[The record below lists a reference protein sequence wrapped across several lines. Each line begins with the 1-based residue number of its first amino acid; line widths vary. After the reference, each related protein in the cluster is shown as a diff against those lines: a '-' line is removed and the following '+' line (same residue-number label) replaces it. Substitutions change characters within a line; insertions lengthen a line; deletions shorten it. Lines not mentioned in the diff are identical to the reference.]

1 MGFGP
6 RVPLQV
12 PGGSEQ
18 ELAKGHIQVTR
29 VLAITSSNFGHGAEG
44 AGDPVRDR
52 SQGPR
57 LSLSKLRELVMDRE
71 AWCAAVH
78 GVTESQT

>member
-12 PGGSEQ
+12 SGGSEQ

-29 VLAITSSNFGHGAEG
+29 VLAVTSSNFGQGARG
-44 AGDPVRDR
+44 
-52 SQGPR
+52 S
-57 LSLSKLRELVMDRE
+57 
-71 AWCAAVH
+71 W
-78 GVTESQT
+78 